1 MQKMLAEYRHR
12 NHDVYLPYRPGD
24 DITLKRDGDR
34 RTVNVPR
41 VFTRHSPDGY
51 EWGYGGSGPAELA
64 LNILLLF
71 ADYATANPLY
81 QDFKEEFLA
90 DLPQNDGTSTISTTL
105 IQAWLAM
112 RDAPA
117 MVWEDE

>member
-1 MQKMLAEYRHR
+1 MLAGYKHR
-12 NHDVYLPYRPGD
+12 NHDVYLPYRTGD
-24 DITLKRDGDR
+24 DIILKREGDR
-34 RTVNVPR
+34 LTVNVPR

-51 EWGYGGSGPAELA
+51 EWGYAGSGPAELA

-81 QDFKEEFLA
+81 QDFKQEFIA
-90 DLPQNDGTSTISTTL
+90 DLPRTNGTSTISATL

-112 RDAPA
+112 RDSPA
-117 MVWEDE
+117 EVA

>member
-1 MQKMLAEYRHR
+1 MQEMLAGYKHR
-12 NHDVYLPYRPGD
+12 NHDVYLPYRTGD
-24 DITLKRDGDR
+24 DIILKREGDR
-34 RTVNVPR
+34 LTVNVPR

-51 EWGYGGSGPAELA
+51 EWGYAGSGPAELA

-81 QDFKEEFLA
+81 QDFKQEFIA
-90 DLPQNDGTSTISTTL
+90 DLPRTNGTSTISATL

-112 RDAPA
+112 RDSPA
-117 MVWEDE
+117 EVA